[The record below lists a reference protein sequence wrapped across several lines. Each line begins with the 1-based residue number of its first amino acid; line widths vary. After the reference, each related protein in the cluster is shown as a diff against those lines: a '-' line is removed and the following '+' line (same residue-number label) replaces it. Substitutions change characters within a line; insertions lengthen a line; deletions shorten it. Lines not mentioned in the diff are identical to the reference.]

1 MRRFG
6 TLTSADAQPALG
18 QRAVEFFT
26 DPADRAVA
34 QFRSSE
40 QAVSVGGAWPCAAVV
55 SRRAAF
61 SYITASEGDP
71 VQAAAIHGG
80 TYIFAKAPKLDL

>member
-40 QAVSVGGAWPCAAVV
+40 QAVSVGGAWAV
-55 SRRAAF
+55 R
-61 SYITASEGDP
+61 
-71 VQAAAIHGG
+71 GG
-80 TYIFAKAPKLDL
+80 RIQSSGCLQLHHSK